1 MTLEQLNDLMA
12 PAAEAEFLKCCGSRA
27 WADAMAAGRPYA
39 TREELFDKAE
49 EISASLT
56 NEDWLEAFR
65 AHPKIGEKKAV
76 TAQTQQEQSW
86 SSQEQ
91 SAMHSASTDT
101 VARLARGNQDYQSK
115 FGFIFIVCA
124 SGKSPGEM
132 LAILN
137 ERLSNDPQTELKAA
151 AQEQQKITRLRLE
164 KLLGQ

>member
-1 MTLEQLNDLMA
+1 MRFEQLNEL
-12 PAAEAEFLKCCGSRA
+12 PAREAEAEFLKCCGSRA
-27 WADAMAAGRPYA
+27 WANAMAASRPFENEA
-39 TREELFDKAE
+39 GLFDRADQ
-49 EISASLT
+49 ISASLT
-56 NEDWLEAFR
+56 NDDWLEAFR

-101 VARLARGNQDYQSK
+101 VARLARGNQDYEAK

-124 SGKSPGEM
+124 SGKSSDEM

-137 ERLSNDPQTELKAA
+137 DRLGNDAQTELKAA